1 MLGYFANWGT
11 SLHIS
16 NKSSLQWIDPSL
28 MHVMFAGIILIL
40 SIFALESPRWLCK
53 VGKQEQATIN
63 MSKLRRLPADH
74 PYVRAEMIDIQDQ
87 LEREKEATMGL
98 GFMGPVKE
106 LFLIGSNRYRI
117 ILGLMC
123 QLLGR
128 KVPPSE
134 RESPHK
140 QPQIST
146 E

>member
-1 MLGYFANWGT
+1 
-11 SLHIS
+11 
-16 NKSSLQWIDPSL
+16 
-28 MHVMFAGIILIL
+28 MFAGIILIL